1 MSNNKIILIIVTYFS
16 FTFSSICQQYDFN
29 WISGYLILPKRDS
42 VIGHSITQFNSA
54 SGNPEFR
61 FDKLKNINL
70 VSGNSVCI
78 SSQNGVFQFSFNG
91 FEIEDANGQKV
102 PLSDSI
108 CYLLGDCYAFLQ
120 QSLILPTPGRH
131 NEFYIINIHDYD
143 IVYNSIPELVG
154 GKISYSKILI
164 QNPDHII
171 VDRFA
176 QVIKKDTFE
185 AQKIIGCKHANGRDW
200 WILIPMPF
208 INSYYKL
215 LLTPNGIISYGEQI
229 TNQLD
234 RIYGLG
240 IAFFSPN
247 GEYYCNVY
255 TNRDGDYPIS
265 FLDFYLFNRCTGI
278 LSNHQRK
285 IFSDRGYIPNSENE
299 PFVYSSGAFSPDN
312 KVLYVCEN
320 DSIMQYS
327 VSKNGILGEKILIDV
342 YDNYRS
348 RISTTSSYPTYFNQL
363 QLAPDGRIYGTTN
376 YLPTRELHVINSPNR
391 SGKDCNFKQH
401 HIKLPSR
408 KFQIPNFPNYRLGP
422 IDGSDCDTLGI
433 DNIPWAWWRYDQDTT
448 RYRCFEFVDLSAYI
462 PDESEPEWY
471 WDLGDGTQSRDT
483 SPIHCFEK
491 DGIYEVCLIIKNK
504 YGADTLCRTLN
515 VGTLA
520 TNDKGKIVIKTDI
533 FPNPASDHFV
543 LNIHDYL
550 PESMYI
556 HLINSQGQ
564 TVLSERVYQG
574 SNVIDTEQL
583 PAGLYSVVLYER
595 GVVMKTEKIVIIR

>member
-1 MSNNKIILIIVTYFS
+1 MNSFYKISIIYI
-16 FTFSSICQQYDFN
+16 SIITSISAQKHDFN
-29 WISGYLILPKRDS
+29 WLFGYLDGPKRDS
-42 VIGHSITQFNSA
+42 VFGHSMMTFNTQ
-54 SGNPEFR
+54 SGNPEIR
-61 FDKLKNINL
+61 FDKSKNIDL
-70 VSGNSVCI
+70 LTGNTPCI
-78 SSQNGVFQFSFNG
+78 SDFQGNYLFSFNG
-91 FEIEDANGQKV
+91 FELQDTKGKKV
-102 PLSDSI
+102 PISDSI
-108 CYLLGDCYAFLQ
+108 CYWLGDCYAFLQ
-120 QSLILPTPGRH
+120 QSLIIPAPGSL

-154 GKISYSKILI
+154 GNISYSKILV
-164 QNPDHII
+164 QNTDHII

-200 WILIPMPF
+200 WIIIPMPF

-215 LLTPNGIISYGEQI
+215 LLTPNKIISYGEQI

-265 FLDFYLFNRCTGI
+265 FLDFYHFDRCTGL

-285 IFSDRGYIPNSENE
+285 IFADRGYIPNSGNE
-299 PFVYSSGAFSPDN
+299 PIVISSGAFSPDN

-327 VSKNGILGEKILIDV
+327 ISEAGTISEKLLIDV
-342 YDNYRS
+342 YDGFRS
-348 RISTTSSYPTYFNQL
+348 HLFNNITRPTFISEL
-363 QLAPDGRIYGTTN
+363 QLAPDGRIYGN
-376 YLPTRELHVINSPNR
+376 SSYFDTRELHVINYPNKM
-391 SGKDCNFKQH
+391 GKNCDFAQH
-401 HIKLPSR
+401 SIRLPAIKYNM
-408 KFQIPNFPNYRLGP
+408 PNFPNYRLGP
-422 IDGSDCDTLGI
+422 IDGSECDTLGI
-433 DNIPWAWWRYDQDTT
+433 DNVPWAWWRYDQDTA
-448 RYRCFEFVDLSAYI
+448 RYRCFEFVDLSAYT

-471 WDLGDGTQSRDT
+471 WDFGDGTQSRDT

-491 DGIYEVCLIIKNK
+491 DGIYEVCLIVKNK